1 MVPKAKNI
9 VAVAVGQP
17 ELTPGKSVD
26 LLRKH
31 SSLGLEI
38 LSSRPISA
46 DKYSVWV
53 LLAGNYLAKAFG
65 SDSPNIASV
74 VNIGRFGGFAIGT
87 GEAWSDN
94 HRAESLKTQIAKLNV
109 LIELL
114 ETECELQKNDIV
126 ESGSN
131 IKGRQ
136 IFLIHGHDHPAL
148 RETTSFLEKLQQE
161 VVVLPEKPDQGKT
174 IVDKFEE
181 CADVGFAVVLLAAN
195 EKGGVKS
202 PAREGLHLR
211 AHKNVIFGLGY
222 FIGKLGKNRVCALFE
237 SGVDIP
243 SDCADVLYIEMD
255 KKGAWHLQLAKELKA
270 AGLPVDMNDA
280 F

>member
-1 MVPKAKNI
+1 M
-9 VAVAVGQP
+9 
-17 ELTPGKSVD
+17 
-26 LLRKH
+26 
-31 SSLGLEI
+31 
-38 LSSRPISA
+38 SSRPINA

-53 LLAGNYLAKAFG
+53 LLAGNYLGKAFG
-65 SDSPNIASV
+65 SNSPNIASV
-74 VNIGRFGGFAIGT
+74 MNIGRYGGFAIGT

-94 HRAESLKTQIAKLNV
+94 HRAESLKTQIAKINV

-114 ETECELQKNDIV
+114 ETECELQKNDVV
-126 ESGSN
+126 ESEPN
-131 IKGRQ
+131 VKGRQ

-148 RETTSFLEKLQQE
+148 RETTGFLGKLQQE

-181 CADVGFAVVLLAAN
+181 CANVGFAVILLTADD
-195 EKGGVKS
+195 KGGVKS
-202 PAREGLHLR
+202 SAREGSQSR
-211 AHKNVIFGLGY
+211 ARKNAIFGLGY

-237 SGVDIP
+237 PDVEIP

>member
-1 MVPKAKNI
+1 M
-9 VAVAVGQP
+9 
-17 ELTPGKSVD
+17 
-26 LLRKH
+26 
-31 SSLGLEI
+31 
-38 LSSRPISA
+38 SSRPINA

-53 LLAGNYLAKAFG
+53 LLAGNYLGKAFG
-65 SDSPNIASV
+65 PDSPNIASV
-74 VNIGRFGGFAIGT
+74 MNIGRYGGFAMGT

-94 HRAESLKTQIAKLNV
+94 HRAESLKTQIAKINV

-114 ETECELQKNDIV
+114 ETECELQKNDVV
-126 ESGSN
+126 ESEPN
-131 IKGRQ
+131 VKGRQ
-136 IFLIHGHDHPAL
+136 IFVIHGRDHPAL
-148 RETTSFLEKLQQE
+148 RETTGFLGKLQQE
-161 VVVLPEKPDQGKT
+161 VVVLPEKPGQGKT

-181 CADVGFAVVLLAAN
+181 CANVGFAVVLLTADD
-195 EKGGVKS
+195 KSGVKS
-202 PAREGLHLR
+202 SAREGSHSR

-222 FIGKLGKNRVCALFE
+222 FVGKLGKNRVCALFE
-237 SGVDIP
+237 PGVEIP